1 MYTAVI
7 IEDDPIITRLNA
19 RYIDLD
25 PRFTVV
31 KNVFFRQP
39 CAGLF
44 AESCG

>member
-25 PRFTVV
+25 PV
-31 KNVFFRQP
+31 
-39 CAGLF
+39 LL
-44 AESCG
+44 S